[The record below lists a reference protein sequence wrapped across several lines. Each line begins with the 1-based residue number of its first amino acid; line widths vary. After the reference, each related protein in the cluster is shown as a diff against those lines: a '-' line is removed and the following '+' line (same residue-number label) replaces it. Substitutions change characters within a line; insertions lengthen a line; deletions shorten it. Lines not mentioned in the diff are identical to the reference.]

1 MASLSRNSLGENTP
15 PWGTLEDKPTKGR
28 VWLLTVGSS
37 ILLSEDDF
45 PLPALCEHA
54 DRTEQGTGSYVL
66 GDGS

>member
-1 MASLSRNSLGENTP
+1 MASISRNSLGENTP
-15 PWGTLEDKPTKGR
+15 PWGTLEDKPTKDS
-28 VWLLTVGSS
+28 LLTVGSS
-37 ILLSEDDF
+37 ILLSEDNL